1 MDDHNPAPPKASCLQ
16 HLPPSHSV
24 HFFSKLRRPGD
35 ITGKGYCPLYF
46 MSGTVPAP
54 GQVQLVF
61 LISTSAAEKGASE
74 SIPGNASLEISPA
87 HCAVFQ
93 HTPGNQN
100 PWQGNAHCSQ
110 PPAGI
115 PKFWGVAT
123 SLMDCSSLCLAFA
136 YVLLTKI
143 AKSCQ
148 SFSEKN
154 IKFLEKLG
162 GFVEC
167 GKTKSLLSGMQGCD
181 KDTQQQGILGQS
193 SGIYK
198 HCADM

>member
-1 MDDHNPAPPKASCLQ
+1 
-16 HLPPSHSV
+16 
-24 HFFSKLRRPGD
+24 
-35 ITGKGYCPLYF
+35 
-46 MSGTVPAP
+46 
-54 GQVQLVF
+54 
-61 LISTSAAEKGASE
+61 
-74 SIPGNASLEISPA
+74 
-87 HCAVFQ
+87 
-93 HTPGNQN
+93 
-100 PWQGNAHCSQ
+100 
-110 PPAGI
+110 
-115 PKFWGVAT
+115 
-123 SLMDCSSLCLAFA
+123 MDCSSLCLAFA